1 MSQRNPMNERYTT
14 EGHTGKTRKSAS
26 SAKPKMKVAGTVV
39 EQAAKKTKQQRKA
52 EAKAE
57 RKKQQARQREI
68 DRKYYTPDT
77 QRYRNLRKL
86 WWAFLIGGIICVAVS
101 FLAREQLPDMVAMVI
116 LFAAYAFIIA
126 AFYVDLSKIRKERQ
140 AYQARMVAQ
149 EEAEAK
155 RAKAAERAERTKA
168 QASAKGK
175 KAKGGAAKPAEADEA
190 DKADK
195 ADDAPA
201 EDGKPAKK
209 RRGFFGN
216 GFRLPKD
223 GSSAKDAKAPAE
235 NGPEEDSKKDA
246 ADAASK

>member
-1 MSQRNPMNERYTT
+1 MNERYTT
-14 EGHTGKTRKSAS
+14 EGHAGKTRKSAS
-26 SAKPKMKVAGTVV
+26 SAKPKMKAAGTVV
-39 EQAAKKTKQQRKA
+39 EKAAKKTKQQRKA

-57 RKKQQARQREI
+57 RKKQQARQREL

-77 QRYRNLRKL
+77 QRYRTLRKL
-86 WWAFLIGGIICVAVS
+86 WWACLLGGIICVAVS

-126 AFYVDLSKIRKERQ
+126 AFYIDLSKIRKERQ

-155 RAKAAERAERTKA
+155 RAKAEERAERTKA
-168 QASAKGK
+168 QMGAKGK
-175 KAKGGAAKPAEADEA
+175 KGKGGAAAKDAEDAEADEA
-190 DKADK
+190 SADS
-195 ADDAPA
+195 
-201 EDGKPAKK
+201 EKPAKK

-223 GSSAKDAKAPAE
+223 ESAAKGDVAPAE
-235 NGPEEDSKKDA
+235 KDAAQASKKDA